1 MTDKKDTGNIK
12 AIRQGIVIKTEE
24 AKPEAKEP
32 NQAVVET
39 LKRLTEEAEKG
50 NIQEFAYSVCGDV
63 NEYDIVGFTSEI
75 SKTGYHLRGLTLIYE
90 DVAYAGMFDDIFMID
105 DFED

>member
-1 MTDKKDTGNIK
+1 MTDKKDDGKVK

-24 AKPEAKEP
+24 DTPEVKEP
-32 NQAVVET
+32 VQSVVDT
-39 LKRLTEEAEKG
+39 LKRLTTEAEKG

-63 NEYDIVGFTSEI
+63 NEYDIVGSTTDLPRSGFQLHGLLKVYEETAYPSAFDEI
-75 SKTGYHLRGLTLIYE
+75 SLL
-90 DVAYAGMFDDIFMID
+90 D

>member
-24 AKPEAKEP
+24 DKPEVKEP

-50 NIQEFAYSVCGDV
+50 NIQEFAYSVCGDL
-63 NEYDIVGFTSEI
+63 NEYDIVGFTSDI

-90 DVAYAGMFDDIFMID
+90 DVAYAHMFDDIFMID